1 MDRGPPEGQ
10 GRPLIPVAHPGGPA
24 GNTSTAA
31 DLPEV
36 VAVAERLGR
45 IAASVVGFDHATVL
59 LPSGRTLPAVAD
71 RPSAAARLDARVLGS
86 GEALVVEQAE
96 SDDAPLGAYVG
107 IPVSVAEHV
116 VAVLSVCDELPRRV
130 SRRDLS
136 VLLELGELFSME
148 LRRHGDA
155 PADDPLAVDLARGLK
170 RGEVVP
176 WYQPVVD
183 LLTDRVVGVEAL
195 ARWRRAPGVV
205 EPPSVFIPVA
215 EQTDL
220 ILDVDLAVLRGAL
233 HDLRGWQAQRPDF
246 WTTVN
251 LSTRH
256 LERAGWLDELG
267 GEAEAA
273 GVDPASVIIEVTET
287 SAPVDEVT
295 SRAAVDGMRA
305 LGFHVWFDDFG
316 SGWSAMS
323 DLSRFPVDGIK
334 IDRSYAEQ
342 LGTRTG
348 EVVIAALVSAAT
360 ELGLSVTIEGIENAA
375 QHDRARNLGC
385 HFGQGFLWSRPVPP
399 AAVVRWLS

>member
-1 MDRGPPEGQ
+1 M
-10 GRPLIPVAHPGGPA
+10 
-24 GNTSTAA
+24 
-31 DLPEV
+31 
-36 VAVAERLGR
+36 
-45 IAASVVGFDHATVL
+45 
-59 LPSGRTLPAVAD
+59 
-71 RPSAAARLDARVLGS
+71 
-86 GEALVVEQAE
+86 
-96 SDDAPLGAYVG
+96 
-107 IPVSVAEHV
+107 
-116 VAVLSVCDELPRRV
+116 AVLSICDGLPRRV

-233 HDLRGWQAQRPDF
+233 RDLRGWQAQRPDF

-256 LERAGWLDELG
+256 LERPGWLDELR

-323 DLSRFPVDGIK
+323 DLSRFPWTAS
-334 IDRSYAEQ
+334 RSTA
-342 LGTRTG
+342 RTPSS
-348 EVVIAALVSAAT
+348 SAP
-360 ELGLSVTIEGIENAA
+360 GP
-375 QHDRARNLGC
+375 AR
-385 HFGQGFLWSRPVPP
+385 S
-399 AAVVRWLS
+399 